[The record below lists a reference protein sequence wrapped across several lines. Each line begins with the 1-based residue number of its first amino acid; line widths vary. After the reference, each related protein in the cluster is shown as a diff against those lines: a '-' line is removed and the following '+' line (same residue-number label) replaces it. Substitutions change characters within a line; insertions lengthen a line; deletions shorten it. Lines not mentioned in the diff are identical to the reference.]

1 MNYFSWKKFV
11 GGGGRYIFFYKRTI
25 LYYYLFGRCF
35 DLLNLKFIYKI
46 EIKFKSINERIF
58 FEHLFFFFIKR
69 INFVHCISRIVNFL
83 SKKQSFGNWLKKKK
97 IQFELTKRSI
107 THEIRFKKKK
117 RKEDRFYKLENSWM
131 QLSFWL
137 NFSEAVHF
145 GKGLNE

>member
-97 IQFELTKRSI
+97 YNSNWQNDRLHMKLDL
-107 THEIRFKKKK
+107 KKK

-137 NFSEAVHF
+137 NFSEAEHF